1 MQTSEVGELFPVPA
15 GGCCSAL
22 PHNVFAI
29 HPHRPALL
37 NSLHS
42 DTVTSA
48 WLPHELWIIPRGK
61 HRAAKLV
68 GHKEL
73 LCVTSLA
80 PYTSRQ
86 TKAGFTPRVLMPN
99 SDLCLISD
107 FFFGEKLNNVGL
119 CETFRVCLIMKLC
132 VGLGK
137 RRTEK
142 EQNRTRIMSGIIRPV
157 CLGYRRTGRYPIYFH
172 IWRMSDYHLTICT
185 LFLRRCTC
193 YSSIFWVGGS

>member
-1 MQTSEVGELFPVPA
+1 MQTSEVGELFLVPA

-29 HPHRPALL
+29 HPHWPALL

-61 HRAAKLV
+61 HWAAKLV

-80 PYTSRQ
+80 PYTSASRQ
-86 TKAGFTPRVLMPN
+86 TKAGFTPLVLMPN
-99 SDLCLISD
+99 SDLCLVSD
-107 FFFGEKLNNVGL
+107 FFFGDKFNKVRL
-119 CETFRVCLIMKLC
+119 CETFRVCLMIKPC
-132 VGLGK
+132 VGLEK
-137 RRTEK
+137 RWTEK
-142 EQNRTRIMSGIIRPV
+142 EQNRTRMPGINRSL
-157 CLGYRRTGRYPIYFH
+157 CLDYRRDGRYPIYFH
-172 IWRMSDYHLTICT
+172 VWRRSDYHLTIST
-185 LFLRRCTC
+185 F
-193 YSSIFWVGGS
+193 FPAKM